1 MFIGWLTLQTLSSI
15 LEKHKN
21 SISRIK
27 WIQPLL
33 CGHLSKKEHSK
44 TDNGGT
50 VNINNMGSYIV
61 RKYVNEINYAYTYTQ
76 KYTSTKLKSPS
87 GL

>member
-1 MFIGWLTLQTLSSI
+1 MADIIDSLEYPRKTQKFHLQDKMDSTTALWTPI
-15 LEKHKN
+15 
-21 SISRIK
+21 
-27 WIQPLL
+27 
-33 CGHLSKKEHSK
+33 KKEHNK

-76 KYTSTKLKSPS
+76 KIYINKT
-87 GL
+87 

>member
-1 MFIGWLTLQTLSSI
+1 MDSTTVLWAPI
-15 LEKHKN
+15 
-21 SISRIK
+21 
-27 WIQPLL
+27 
-33 CGHLSKKEHSK
+33 KKELNK

-76 KYTSTKLKSPS
+76 KNIHQQNLKVLVVYKTTQIKL
-87 GL
+87 LTI